1 MATINKTRTFGGKT
15 FSLKRSAKTAGAAR
29 KFAEKQRS
37 EGKNAR
43 IVRADGKY
51 HVFTCSRSARHKMP
65 PKPSTSRK
73 PGQQPIG
80 SYGRAVTRKVSHQTG
95 KTNRKRD
102 KNRDAMAPGYRRS
115 ASGKTYYETRK
126 NRSDL
131 RGRV

>member
-1 MATINKTRTFGGKT
+1 MAPVNKKRI
-15 FSLKRSAKTAGAAR
+15 FSGRAYGLKRTAKTAGTAR

-37 EGKNAR
+37 EGKYAR

-51 HVFTCSRSARHKMP
+51 LVYVCSKSARHKMP
-65 PKPSTSRK
+65 PKPSTRK

-80 SYGRAVTRKVSHQTG
+80 SYGLAVTRKVSHQTG
-95 KTNRKRD
+95 KTNRNRD